1 MLICFKY
8 NIEKEEIKKNDE
20 RKYIEMKDK
29 QVPSGTYDR
38 NERQTKWSWGDSL
51 DIGIFEN
58 HEFRRM
64 SKHAYRLVILSCLG
78 ILCSCQ
84 TNAGI

>member
-38 NERQTKWSWGDSL
+38 NERQTKWS
-51 DIGIFEN
+51 
-58 HEFRRM
+58 
-64 SKHAYRLVILSCLG
+64 
-78 ILCSCQ
+78 
-84 TNAGI
+84 